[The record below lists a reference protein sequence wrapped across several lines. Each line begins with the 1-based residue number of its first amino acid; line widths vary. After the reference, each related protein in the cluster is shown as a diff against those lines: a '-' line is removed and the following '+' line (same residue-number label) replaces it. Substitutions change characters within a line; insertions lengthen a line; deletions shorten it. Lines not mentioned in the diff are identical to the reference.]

1 MYHERSTAIPFD
13 QQAKLPWEYVRDVTH
28 LRAVERVRTGELSEA
43 ADLERTQKKARRS
56 RQSEVDKQ

>member
-1 MYHERSTAIPFD
+1 MHHERNTALPFD

-43 ADLERTQKKARRS
+43 ADLEKTQQKARRS
-56 RQSEVDKQ
+56 RQSEVGKQ